1 MSTSTAPD
9 SRPVPP
15 RLLFVGLWA
24 VAAASYTALL
34 LLKQPLAAAGT
45 FVGGAVAAVTYQRV
59 GGVRFD
65 ERDTALYET
74 AAARTVQVLGVVSG
88 VAFPSLV
95 AASAL
100 GYYEWTAFTAG
111 VGATVAGVFVLWLAM
126 LVAIWTTR

>member
-1 MSTSTAPD
+1 MSTSTLSD
-9 SRPVPP
+9 SRLVSP

-34 LLKQPLAAAGT
+34 LLDRPLAAAGA
-45 FVGGAVAAVTYQRV
+45 FVAVGAAAVAYERV

-74 AAARTVQVLGVVSG
+74 AAARTVQVLGVVSA

-111 VGATVAGVFVLWLAM
+111 VGATVAAVFALWLVM
-126 LVAIWTTR
+126 LVAARATR